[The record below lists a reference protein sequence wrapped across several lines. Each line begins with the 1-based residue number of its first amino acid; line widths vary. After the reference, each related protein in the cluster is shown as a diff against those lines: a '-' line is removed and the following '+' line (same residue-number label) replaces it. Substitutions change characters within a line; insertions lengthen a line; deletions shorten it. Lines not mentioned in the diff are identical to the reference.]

1 MRTISLYVLL
11 IALSAGSAATVE
23 SAMRTRS
30 IPANANTLR
39 ENSAPFRDGL
49 YLGQLAARNGDEPRI
64 AVGRW
69 AREQNRAA
77 FREGYQRGYGQAL
90 IHRARA
96 QN

>member
-1 MRTISLYVLL
+1 MRNISSYILV
-11 IALSAGSAATVE
+11 IALSAGSAATVG

-30 IPANANTLR
+30 LDSNASTLM

-49 YLGQLAARNGDEPRI
+49 YLGRLAARNGDEPRM

-69 AREQNRAA
+69 SSEKNRRA
-77 FREGYQRGYGQAL
+77 FREGYQRGYRQAQIL
-90 IHRARA
+90 PARA